1 MKINASPIPLYADET
16 KQIASCQEKQQSLS
30 LCFLVSS
37 MYWLG
42 TRHKNAQQLMYS
54 VLGCLMYI
62 SISVW
67 HEI

>member
-1 MKINASPIPLYADET
+1 MKINASCIPLYADET

-30 LCFLVSS
+30 LCFPVSS